1 MSEPRGLRLN
11 NPGNIRRTSDKWK
24 GLADVQEDKEFFTFT
39 EMKWGYRALMKL
51 LLNYHTKYG
60 CTTVPDYIKRY
71 APSSENNTSAYIKT
85 VCNRLKV
92 DEDTPI
98 DLTDRDR
105 LCDFAAAISYV
116 ENGRE
121 GNYKDIYQG
130 YELL

>member
-71 APSSENNTSAYIKT
+71 APYSENNTAAYIKT
-85 VCNRLKV
+85 VCKKLGVKE
-92 DEDTPI
+92 DEEINIENKDT
-98 DLTDRDR
+98 
-105 LCDFAAAISYV
+105 LCQFAAAISYV

-121 GNYKDIYQG
+121 GNYKDIYNG